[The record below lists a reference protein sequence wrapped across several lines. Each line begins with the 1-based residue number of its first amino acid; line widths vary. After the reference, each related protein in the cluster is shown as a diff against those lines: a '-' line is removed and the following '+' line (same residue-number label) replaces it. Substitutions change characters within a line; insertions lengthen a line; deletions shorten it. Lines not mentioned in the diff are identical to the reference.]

1 MIDTVIGIN
10 IFVND
15 CRNCVPLG
23 PKGDKGAQGV
33 KGDKGQAFLYP
44 TKGKSN

>member
-23 PKGDKGAQGV
+23 PKGELRELKAIKDKLPVLG
-33 KGDKGQAFLYP
+33 
-44 TKGKSN
+44 